1 VSVGDGLEEDRV
13 LSNQIPID
21 VLEVLLLQDGEQ
33 EASHRI
39 LAVIGRHWGNRLGVS
54 EALYTSCPPSSDRHL
69 GSVARQR
76 EELEASRK
84 IAVVTES
91 HTRSTMSLKA
101 KLAFFTV
108 MEQTGRER
116 EERV

>member
-1 VSVGDGLEEDRV
+1 
-13 LSNQIPID
+13 
-21 VLEVLLLQDGEQ
+21 
-33 EASHRI
+33 
-39 LAVIGRHWGNRLGVS
+39 
-54 EALYTSCPPSSDRHL
+54 
-69 GSVARQR
+69 VARQR

-84 IAVVTES
+84 IGVVTES

-101 KLAFFTV
+101 KLALFTV